1 LVIIRRIGNDPRSL
15 YVIIALLAIL
25 YPVLSIL
32 RPGWEVVLTYG
43 VILAIAAL
51 GFNLLLGYTG
61 LLSFGHAA
69 FFGLGA
75 YVSGLMYKYIGVRG
89 LEIYIAGGVLASLV
103 FSLVVGLVVVRYT
116 RIFFSI
122 LTLAIAQV
130 LWSLYLKFYWVTG
143 GTDGIKIPRPDIVGM
158 PTTYMSYDA
167 FQAFYHYYSLAWF
180 AILAY
185 IMWRITN
192 SPLGYALRA
201 VRDNEVRSSFVGLS
215 IYRLRLYS
223 FMISAIYAGIAG
235 ALYAPL
241 NRLVTPDLA
250 YWTFSGKIVFM
261 TILGGFK
268 YFIGPIV
275 GSIIYSF
282 LESFAI
288 GLTIYWQLILG
299 SLIIAIMLLMREGII
314 GAIEKTLARY
324 RQYIISRR
332 INNKSG

>member
-1 LVIIRRIGNDPRSL
+1 VRRGLGDDLRTL
-15 YVIIALLAIL
+15 YLLIVLLAIL
-25 YPVLSIL
+25 YPIIYSL
-32 RPGWEVVLTYG
+32 RPGWEVILTYG
-43 VILAIAAL
+43 VVLGIAAL

-75 YVSGLMYKYIGVRG
+75 YAAAFLYKYLGVRSTEVYILGGIASSALISLLIG
-89 LEIYIAGGVLASLV
+89 LI
-103 FSLVVGLVVVRYT
+103 VVRYT

-130 LWSLYLKFYWVTG
+130 LWSLYIKFYWITG
-143 GTDGIKIPRPDIVGM
+143 GSDGIKIPRPNILGFQ
-158 PTTYMSYDA
+158 TESMSFDA
-167 FQAFYHYYSLAWF
+167 FQMLYHYYSLAIF

-185 IMWRITN
+185 IMWRIVN
-192 SPLGYALRA
+192 SPLGYALKA
-201 VRDNEVRSSFVGLS
+201 VRDNEARSRFVGLS

-223 FMISAIYAGIAG
+223 LIISAIYCGIAG

-261 TILGGFK
+261 TLLGGFK
-268 YFIGPIV
+268 YFTGPIIGAIV
-275 GSIIYSF
+275 YSY
-282 LESFAI
+282 LESYAI

-299 SLIIAIMLLMREGII
+299 SLIIVIMILARDGII
-314 GAIEKTLARY
+314 GAIDKLRSKY
-324 RQYIISRR
+324 KYIAVRR
-332 INNKSG
+332 INRGG